1 MMNFLT
7 IDGTEDEGGSN
18 YITNRQFS
26 NMNQKIVIFVTAAIL
41 LTSCHNKG
49 AQTQEEAVKVSTQK
63 VEAGAQSVNKNFM
76 GVIEEEDGANV
87 TFSVLGTV
95 IRVMVD
101 EGQFVRKGQAM
112 AETEQTHRPQLNLG
126 MQISIVLIFFI
137 IVFHLKSI
145 PLTLLI
151 MASLAFSML
160 GGTLGLFLFGQEFGA
175 TGILG
180 FISLMGIITRCGI
193 IMIDYAEE
201 LRREHPTKEAAL
213 LSAKRRFRPVFLTS
227 MAASMGVTL
236 MVIKNTPLW
245 GVERSVENLRINRE
259 HYINGMKNMTE
270 LLDAQRQWQ
279 QALTA
284 RNAANCEYLQAK
296 TRYLILTGRREQIN
310 H

>member
-1 MMNFLT
+1 MKDNSL
-7 IDGTEDEGGSN
+7 E
-18 YITNRQFS
+18 
-26 NMNQKIVIFVTAAIL
+26 
-41 LTSCHNKG
+41 
-49 AQTQEEAVKVSTQK
+49 KV
-63 VEAGAQSVNKNFM
+63 
-76 GVIEEEDGANV
+76 
-87 TFSVLGTV
+87 
-95 IRVMVD
+95 RPW
-101 EGQFVRKGQAM
+101 

-160 GGTLGLFLFGQEFGA
+160 GGALGLFLFGQEFGA

-227 MAASMGVTL
+227 MAASMGVTP

-245 GVERSVENLRINRE
+245 GPMGVIICIGALVSMVFIITMIPVGYSIVRERF
-259 HYINGMKNMTE
+259 KN
-270 LLDAQRQWQ
+270 
-279 QALTA
+279 
-284 RNAANCEYLQAK
+284 
-296 TRYLILTGRREQIN
+296 
-310 H
+310 

>member
-26 NMNQKIVIFVTAAIL
+26 NMNQIIVIFVTAAIL
-41 LTSCHNKG
+41 LTSCHNKV

-145 PLTLLI
+145 PLMLLI

-160 GGTLGLFLFGQEFGA
+160 GGALGLFLFGQEFGA

-180 FISLMGIITRCGI
+180 FISLMGFITRCGI

-201 LRREHPTKEAAL
+201 LRREHPIKEAAL

-227 MAASMGVTL
+227 MAASMGVTP

-245 GVERSVENLRINRE
+245 GPMGVIICIGALVSMVFIITMIPVGYSIVRERF
-259 HYINGMKNMTE
+259 KN
-270 LLDAQRQWQ
+270 
-279 QALTA
+279 
-284 RNAANCEYLQAK
+284 
-296 TRYLILTGRREQIN
+296 
-310 H
+310 